1 MVFELNHQFFL
12 RHPVCLWSKAVPIYD
27 AWDFIFVLV
36 VGLSLSLMQNS
47 FQMMAYARDDE
58 EEEEEERH
66 RRGRARGEESTGRW
80 RKKSSE
86 LLKSDHHHHQE
97 HTNEHSKRWKNSP
110 QQSCSAELM
119 VSKGE
124 LAEEKWK
131 TDQVNKA
138 AHNSGGETKQ
148 SSRWSR
154 AQTISSG
161 EGVYPETL
169 GQKSGGSTSSRW
181 KRVQQSSAD
190 LVRRE
195 ERRREDVGMR
205 DNGEEHGR
213 RREDHKRE
221 NGEKEE
227 LRRREESGVRSS

>member
-110 QQSCSAELM
+110 QQSCSAELLI
-119 VSKGE
+119 SKGE
-124 LAEEKWK
+124 MAEEKWK
-131 TDQVNKA
+131 MDLVNKA
-138 AHNSGGETKQ
+138 AHNSGGESKQ

-161 EGVYPETL
+161 EGVHPETL
-169 GQKSGGSTSSRW
+169 GQKSGGSTSRW